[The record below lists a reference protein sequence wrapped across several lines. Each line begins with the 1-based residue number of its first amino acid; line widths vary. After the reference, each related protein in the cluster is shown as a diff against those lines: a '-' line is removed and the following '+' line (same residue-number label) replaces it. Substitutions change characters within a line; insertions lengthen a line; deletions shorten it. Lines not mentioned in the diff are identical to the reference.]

1 MLNNFQKKPNNYLK
15 HLQGSFMFL
24 KKYSLLYCWIHKAAS
39 SSWSRI
45 FFEMSNMPVPGDDFL
60 HAANHLFRPKENVS
74 LRHLFNIS
82 TVSFAI
88 VRHPFE
94 RLVSA
99 FRDKFELAALDDWF
113 FKFYAADIFSLPDSA
128 YLTGEG
134 LRRPSFP
141 QFVSYLLN
149 TSVLSWGK
157 FPTFF

>member
-1 MLNNFQKKPNNYLK
+1 
-15 HLQGSFMFL
+15 MFL
-24 KKYSLLYCWIHKAAS
+24 EKYSLLYCWIHKVAS

-45 FFEMSNMPVPGDDFL
+45 FIQMSKMPVPEDDFL

-74 LRHLFNIS
+74 LKHLFDNS

-99 FRDKFELAALDDWF
+99 YRDKFELAALDDWF
-113 FKFYAADIFSLPDSA
+113 FKIYAADIFSLPDSA

-141 QFVSYLLN
+141 QFVSYLLDTPVMDYN
-149 TSVLSWGK
+149 DHWLPYWLHCQFCRNK
-157 FPTFF
+157 

>member
-1 MLNNFQKKPNNYLK
+1 
-15 HLQGSFMFL
+15 MFL

-149 TSVLSWGK
+149 TSVMDYNDHWLPYWLHCQFCDYK
-157 FPTFF
+157 LVFYINTTL

>member
-1 MLNNFQKKPNNYLK
+1 
-15 HLQGSFMFL
+15 MFL

-149 TSVLSWGK
+149 TSVMDYNDHWLPYWLHCQFCDYK
-157 FPTFF
+157 